1 MGTKRGWSTTF
12 LRFLF
17 LYSDTLVHLLLEE
30 CALKSKHVTKF
41 NFFTTEYI
49 RACDALVNIRF
60 NYQLKIFTIPN
71 LKRLNNK
78 SFYRILL
85 LLSDDISLN
94 PGPKNNLHPLNLNV
108 WNVFISKGPQLLLKY
123 QQPSS
128 ANWWS
133 AIYRQQLLW
142 CSSKSKLDES
152 PLQWKIQINKYNLLH
167 RGRNRNGG
175 GAAC

>member
-1 MGTKRGWSTTF
+1 MFSYVFLINGHEKRLKYHLLKIFIFIQW
-12 LRFLF
+12 
-17 LYSDTLVHLLLEE
+17 YLVHLLLEE

-41 NFFTTEYI
+41 NFFTTVYI
-49 RACDALVNIRF
+49 RACDALVNVRF

-78 SFYRILL
+78 SFDRILL

-108 WNVFISKGPQLLLKY
+108 WSVFISKGPQLLLKY

-128 ANWWS
+128 AN
-133 AIYRQQLLW
+133 
-142 CSSKSKLDES
+142 
-152 PLQWKIQINKYNLLH
+152 
-167 RGRNRNGG
+167 
-175 GAAC
+175 